1 MPQFRPLAVAALL
14 LAGSLPPAMA
24 QLTALIP
31 KVKPAVVVVGSWR
44 ATDNPR
50 LGFRGTGF
58 VVGDGRRVLTNA
70 HVLPEALP
78 SEAAAPLAIGI
89 PRRRGEGAEVRRAT
103 LLALDRRHDLALLA
117 IEGTPLP
124 TLPLAAAR
132 EVPEG
137 TEVGF
142 TGFPIG
148 GALGYSPVTHRGIV
162 SAVTPASLPQASA
175 QQLSNQAIRELRE
188 GPFEL
193 YQLDATAYPGNS
205 GSPVFDAASG
215 EVVAV
220 LNMVFVK
227 AGRES
232 ALTQPSG
239 ISYAIPIA
247 HAHELLRRAS
257 ASSGAALPAASTL
270 PSKSLTD

>member
-1 MPQFRPLAVAALL
+1 MQPLRL
-14 LAGSLPPAMA
+14 LAAAGVLLACALPSAQA
-24 QLTALIP
+24 QLTAVIP
-31 KVKPAVVVVGSWR
+31 KVKPSVVVVGSWR

-70 HVLPEALP
+70 HVLPDPLP
-78 SEAAAPLAIGI
+78 SESAAPLGVGV
-89 PRRRGEGAEVRRAT
+89 PRRRGDGVTEVRAAT

-117 IEGTPLP
+117 IEGAPLP
-124 TLPLAAAR
+124 ALTLAAGR
-132 EVPEG
+132 ELPEG
-137 TEVGF
+137 TEVAF

-162 SAVTPASLPQASA
+162 SAVTPASLPTASS
-175 QQLSNQAIRELRE
+175 QQLSNQAIRQLRE
-188 GPFEL
+188 GPFDL

-205 GSPVFDAASG
+205 GSPVYEAANG

-239 ISYAIPIA
+239 ISYAIPIV
-247 HAHELLRRAS
+247 HALELMR
-257 ASSGAALPAASTL
+257 GAPPGATPPAKAAV
-270 PSKSLTD
+270 D

>member
-1 MPQFRPLAVAALL
+1 MPYAMSLSRLLAACAL
-14 LAGSLPPAMA
+14 LAGALPPARA
-24 QLTALIP
+24 QLTTVIP
-31 KVKPAVVVVGSWR
+31 KVKPSVVVVGSWR

-70 HVLPEALP
+70 HVLPEAQP
-78 SEAAAPLAIGI
+78 GESTAPMAVGV
-89 PRRRGEGAEVRRAT
+89 PRRRGEGVAEVRAAT

-117 IEGTPLP
+117 IEGAPLP
-124 TLPLAAAR
+124 ALALASGR
-132 EVPEG
+132 EVAEG
-137 TEVGF
+137 TELAF

-162 SAVTPASLPQASA
+162 SAVTPASLPTAAA
-175 QQLSNQAIRELRE
+175 QQLSNQAIRQLRD

-205 GSPVFDAASG
+205 GSPVYDAASG
-215 EVVAV
+215 EVLAV

-232 ALTQPSG
+232 ALSQPSG
-239 ISYAIPIA
+239 ISYAIPIV
-247 HAHELLRRAS
+247 HALELMR
-257 ASSGAALPAASTL
+257 GAPAAPTGATPPAK
-270 PSKSLTD
+270 PSPD